1 MLWHVSMSVLSTY
14 GQRAI
19 HFISADRPLGKVG
32 KHSPMIAAEITG
44 SVGVRQAD
52 MAKQDMKLSDGK
64 SSNMNPGQMCVGK
77 RS

>member
-1 MLWHVSMSVLSTY
+1 
-14 GQRAI
+14 
-19 HFISADRPLGKVG
+19 
-32 KHSPMIAAEITG
+32 MIAAEITG

-64 SSNMNPGQMCVGK
+64 SSNMNPGEIHAVN